1 MATGELEAGEEALV
15 ARASKGD
22 RDAMAELYNR
32 HFDGVYD
39 FVRRMM
45 RDADEAADVVQDVF
59 LKAMTAMGS
68 LKKGER
74 FRSWL
79 FSIAH
84 NTALNRLEKQKRITR
99 PLAGEEEEEAR
110 IFQQVDTDRLADP
123 QAALVDQETASLVWE
138 AAAGLDRRQYALLD
152 LHVRQ
157 GLDSAEIAQVMGVS
171 KGNAY
176 TMVSRLKSA
185 VEESIT
191 AYVMVRRGRKECPV
205 LNDILAEQ
213 EIAGMTPEL
222 RRLVNRHVS
231 ECPTCQRTKKRI
243 VSPVA
248 ILGAFAAV
256 PPPFGLKESIFQTVS
271 AAAGG
276 PPPGGDGGAGA
287 ASGGPAPLAGARA
300 RVERMMTA
308 GRQAIGGLPRSR
320 LVLLLAGGAAGIGG
334 AVIVG
339 LLALFGAFSAG
350 DGDSAVLGAVS
361 TPTPTPTPASPVIGQ
376 PWSQPPESAEA
387 LSGTLGPEDSPTP
400 EEQLPQEESIPP
412 EEPPPPDEPV
422 PPEEPPAVGGP
433 APTATPTPT
442 RAPTPTPTP
451 SPTPTPTT
459 PPDTTGPAISDVAHS
474 PDELW
479 GCTGREAT
487 VSARVTDAS
496 GVREV
501 WLHYRF
507 FDGYSFGSWDSAK
520 MVYDFPL
527 WYGKIPAPTLCS
539 GSGYYFEYK
548 IEAEDMY
555 GNVSSSPSDWIPVQK
570 CIC

>member
-1 MATGELEAGEEALV
+1 MATGELVAGEEALV
-15 ARASKGD
+15 ARASSGD

-84 NTALNRLEKQKRITR
+84 NTALNRLEKQERITR
-99 PLAGEEEEEAR
+99 PPVGEEEEEAR

-185 VEESIT
+185 VEESIA

-276 PPPGGDGGAGA
+276 PPPGGDGGVGA
-287 ASGGPAPLAGARA
+287 ASGGPAPLASARA
-300 RVERMMTA
+300 GVERMMTA
-308 GRQAIGGLPRSR
+308 GRQAIGSLPRSR

-361 TPTPTPTPASPVIGQ
+361 TPTPTPTPTSPVIGQ
-376 PWSQPPESAEA
+376 PWSRPPETAEA
-387 LSGTLGPEDSPTP
+387 LSGTLGPEDSPSG
-400 EEQLPQEESIPP
+400 EEQLPQEEPV
-412 EEPPPPDEPV
+412 PPDEPIITGGS
-422 PPEEPPAVGGP
+422 PSPEEPQPPPAATP
-433 APTATPTPT
+433 ATPTP
-442 RAPTPTPTP
+442 PTPPQPQPTPAPPTPPATTPTP
-451 SPTPTPTT
+451 SPTPTPAPEPMTIWSFEAQRNCPEASVT
-459 PPDTTGPAISDVAHS
+459 VTSFVTGDPNGTIEIWRYGNPFS
-474 PDELW
+474 LRIYW
-479 GCTGREAT
+479 GNPGDGVGEE
-487 VSARVTDAS
+487 VVVTD
-496 GVREV
+496 E
-501 WLHYRF
+501 
-507 FDGYSFGSWDSAK
+507 
-520 MVYDFPL
+520 P
-527 WYGKIPAPTLCS
+527 
-539 GSGYYFEYK
+539 
-548 IEAEDMY
+548 
-555 GNVSSSPSDWIPVQK
+555 GNVAVRYYITAENSAGQGATPVWTPWVLN
-570 CIC
+570 CIE

>member
-1 MATGELEAGEEALV
+1 MATGELAAGEEALV
-15 ARASKGD
+15 ARASSGD

-39 FVRRMM
+39 FVRRTM

-59 LKAMTAMGS
+59 LKAMTAIRS
-68 LKKGER
+68 LKKGDR

-84 NTALNRLEKQKRITR
+84 NTALNRLEKQKRIAR
-99 PLAGEEEEEAR
+99 PAVGEEEEEAR

-123 QAALVDQETASLVWE
+123 QAALVDHETASLVWE

-191 AYVMVRRGRKECPV
+191 AYLMVRRGRKECPV

-222 RRLVNRHVS
+222 RRVVNRHVS

-271 AAAGG
+271 ATAGR

-287 ASGGPAPLAGARA
+287 ASGRPAPLAGARA
-300 RVERMMTA
+300 GVERMMTA
-308 GRQAIGGLPRSR
+308 GRRAIGSLPRSR
-320 LVLLLAGGAAGIGG
+320 LVLVLAAGAAGIGG

-350 DGDSAVLGAVS
+350 DGGSAVLGAVS
-361 TPTPTPTPASPVIGQ
+361 TPTPTPTPASPAIGQ
-376 PWSQPPESAEA
+376 PWRQTAEA
-387 LSGTLGPEDSPTP
+387 LSGTVGPEESPSSEEAVPADEPTP
-400 EEQLPQEESIPP
+400 TEKPM
-412 EEPPPPDEPV
+412 

-433 APTATPTPT
+433 TPRATPTVTPTATPTPT
-442 RAPTPTPTP
+442 PPTPTPTP
-451 SPTPTPTT
+451 TATPS
-459 PPDTTGPAISDVAHS
+459 DTTGPTISDVAADWS
-474 PDELW
+474 NMPEPLW
-479 GCTGREAT
+479 ACTGYKAT

-501 WLHYRF
+501 RLHYRF
-507 FDGYSFGSWDSAK
+507 FDGSSAGSWNSVTT
-520 MVYDFPL
+520 VYDSPL
-527 WYGKIPAPTLCS
+527 WYGLIPAPTICS
-539 GSGYYFEYK
+539 GSGYHFEYK

-555 GNVSSSPSDWIPVQK
+555 GNASSSPSDWIPVQK

>member
-1 MATGELEAGEEALV
+1 MATGELAAEEGTLV
-15 ARASKGD
+15 ARASRGD

-39 FVRRMM
+39 FVRRTM

-59 LKAMTAMGS
+59 LKAMTAIGS

-84 NTALNRLEKQKRITR
+84 NTALNRLEKQKRISR
-99 PLAGEEEEEAR
+99 PPVGEEEEGEASR
-110 IFQQVDTDRLADP
+110 IYQQVDTDRLADP

-191 AYVMVRRGRKECPV
+191 AYLMARRGRKECPV
-205 LNDILAEQ
+205 LNDILADQ

-243 VSPVA
+243 VSPVS

-256 PPPFGLKESIFQTVS
+256 PAPLGLKESIFQNIS

-276 PPPGGDGGAGA
+276 PPSGDGGTGG
-287 ASGGPAPLAGARA
+287 ASGRSDLLVGARA
-300 RVERMMTA
+300 GVQRMATGGA
-308 GRQAIGGLPRSR
+308 KALRGLPRNR
-320 LVLLLAGGAAGIGG
+320 LALLLIAGLMGVGG

-339 LLALFGAFSAG
+339 MLALFGAFSG
-350 DGDSAVLGAVS
+350 DGDSAVLGALSTPTRSPTANARVTAGPS
-361 TPTPTPTPASPVIGQ
+361 DEATPTPTSTPVATATATVASSI
-376 PWSQPPESAEA
+376 SQPP
-387 LSGTLGPEDSPTP
+387 SGSGADAGSDEPVPAVEPP
-400 EEQLPQEESIPP
+400 PP
-412 EEPPPPDEPV
+412 EEPV
-422 PPEEPPAVGGP
+422 SPEEPTSPGETPSPEQPTPTVGP
-433 APTATPTPT
+433 APTATPAPPPTPT
-442 RAPTPTPTP
+442 ATPAPTPTPV
-451 SPTPTPTT
+451 
-459 PPDTTGPAISDVAHS
+459 PPMTIVWFDVNPGNCDILLDWNVTGDPAGTV
-474 PDELW
+474 ELW
-479 GCTGREAT
+479 RKESSGIWSNIYTSTVGTGDY
-487 VSARVTDAS
+487 TDA
-496 GVREV
+496 V
-501 WLHYRF
+501 
-507 FDGYSFGSWDSAK
+507 
-520 MVYDFPL
+520 
-527 WYGKIPAPTLCS
+527 
-539 GSGYYFEYK
+539 
-548 IEAEDMY
+548 Y
-555 GNVSSSPSDWIPVQK
+555 GNWTYILVARNSLDESTTSNEEPVTAP
-570 CIC
+570 CIQ